1 MSTTT
6 IESQALSQS
15 DRCDSCGAQA
25 LIRVVLPY
33 GELLFCGH
41 HFTKHAPT
49 LRPQALR
56 IDDFTEVLI
65 GSSS

>member
-6 IESQALSQS
+6 VEPEALTQS

-41 HFTKHAPT
+41 HFSKHAAT
-49 LRPQALR
+49 LRPTAVQ
-56 IDDFTEVLI
+56 IDDFTEQLI
-65 GSSS
+65 GRSS

>member
-6 IESQALSQS
+6 IEPAALTQS
-15 DRCDSCGAQA
+15 DRCDRCGAQA

-41 HFTKHAPT
+41 HYSKHAPT
-49 LRPQALR
+49 LKPKALR
-56 IDDFTEVLI
+56 IDDFTDTLI
-65 GSSS
+65 RN